1 MSWPSPIGEKTQT
14 ASHIAASASDIAA
27 AGAFGVSWLS
37 HTSGPCM
44 WCPEMKHRTPA
55 RLQAALGIVQP
66 AGYTCFG
73 YSSRR
78 FCHDSDLFWVLRG
91 FQVQIVSNSRER
103 SDLRGWTSACI
114 RQREK
119 SVRVLMY
126 ESCRRNRAR
135 LETSQF
141 RRTKGWTVVTAES

>member
-44 WCPEMKHRTPA
+44 CCPEMKHRTPA

-91 FQVQIVSNSRER
+91 FQVQIV
-103 SDLRGWTSACI
+103 
-114 RQREK
+114 Q
-119 SVRVLMY
+119 
-126 ESCRRNRAR
+126 
-135 LETSQF
+135 
-141 RRTKGWTVVTAES
+141 TAENAVISVDGRVRASGKEKRA